1 MYAIIAGAGKVG
13 RNLARELIGKG
24 HEVTLIE
31 SSSASYLAN
40 EDEFEH
46 AVQYGDA
53 TELWVLE
60 RAGIQRADL
69 VIAVTGDDEDN
80 ILVCQVAKEKYLC
93 DRVIARVNNPR
104 NHDHFRLLGIQP
116 AVSATDLIL
125 RLIEHEVPRY
135 GLVHLLALEEERLE
149 IIELEVSD
157 DAPAVGQK
165 VVDVALPEGSL
176 IISVLR
182 GGAGFVPKADTVIE
196 SGDEVLL
203 VLDPGLEE
211 AITAYFSPEGQPARI

>member
-13 RNLARELIGKG
+13 RNLARELTSKG

-31 SSSASYLAN
+31 SFRPRYLAL

-80 ILVCQVAKEKYLC
+80 VLICQVAKEKYLC
-93 DRVIARVNNPR
+93 ARVIARVNNPR
-104 NHDHFRLLGIQP
+104 NHDYFRLLGIQP
-116 AVSATDLIL
+116 AVSATEVIM

-135 GLVHLLALEEERLE
+135 GFVHLLELEEEHLE
-149 IIELEVSD
+149 IIELEVTD
-157 DAPAVGQK
+157 GAPAAGK
-165 VVDVALPEGSL
+165 RGSEIPMPEGSL
-176 IISVLR
+176 LITVLR
-182 GGAGFVPKADTVIE
+182 DNKGIVPRADTEIRN
-196 SGDEVLL
+196 GDEVLI
-203 VLDPGLEE
+203 VLDTDLETE
-211 AITAYFSPEGQPARI
+211 ITGMFAPTARATA